1 MIKFTNKKL
10 EDIFYFIKQAAG
22 KAASKQRLSEA
33 LASGPNL
40 RGAKKSPV
48 IKRSHALMLY

>member
-33 LASGPNL
+33 LASGSNL
-40 RGAKKSPV
+40 RGAKNNPV
-48 IKRSHALMLY
+48 IKISHALMLY